1 MFSILT
7 NLKNYLKFVPKF
19 FDFLNVFY
27 SKKNKSIRPYF
38 GVYFRNFGG
47 PNIRTKRLI
56 KHFGNFLINP
66 NIIYAQ
72 SFWSEIEL
80 RDAIKYSVNNQIPI
94 IFNQN
99 GLYYKGWFKGNY
111 KAKNDMIS
119 LVQKKSKFIFFQS
132 NFCKKSSIF
141 FTKYKPKKSKI
152 LYNSIPKKISKNR
165 NVNTPKVF
173 NILISGYFKNE
184 NLYIVKPA
192 INVIYKLAKSTK
204 FNHKLII
211 YGLKISELDTNL
223 KKKVLFLM
231 DKNKIEIKDN
241 YNIKNLSNILKD
253 IHLALH
259 LKYKDPCPNAV
270 LERMH
275 FGIPHIISN
284 SGGTPELTGKSSI
297 NIKVK
302 DTWQTLVKVDERK
315 LYKAIIIGS
324 KKYNLL
330 RNNTY
335 RQIKRFNWKNYII
348 EHKKIFLRYIN

>member
-1 MFSILT
+1 
-7 NLKNYLKFVPKF
+7 
-19 FDFLNVFY
+19 
-27 SKKNKSIRPYF
+27 
-38 GVYFRNFGG
+38 
-47 PNIRTKRLI
+47 
-56 KHFGNFLINP
+56 
-66 NIIYAQ
+66 
-72 SFWSEIEL
+72 
-80 RDAIKYSVNNQIPI
+80 
-94 IFNQN
+94 
-99 GLYYKGWFKGNY
+99 
-111 KAKNDMIS
+111 
-119 LVQKKSKFIFFQS
+119 
-132 NFCKKSSIF
+132 
-141 FTKYKPKKSKI
+141 
-152 LYNSIPKKISKNR
+152 
-165 NVNTPKVF
+165 
-173 NILISGYFKNE
+173 
-184 NLYIVKPA
+184 
-192 INVIYKLAKSTK
+192 
-204 FNHKLII
+204 
-211 YGLKISELDTNL
+211 
-223 KKKVLFLM
+223 M